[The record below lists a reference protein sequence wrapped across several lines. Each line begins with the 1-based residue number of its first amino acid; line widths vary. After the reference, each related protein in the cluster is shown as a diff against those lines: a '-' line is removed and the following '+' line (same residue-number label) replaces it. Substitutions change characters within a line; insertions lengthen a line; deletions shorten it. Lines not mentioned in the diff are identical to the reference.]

1 MQPNLISCANLS
13 MGKLRPT
20 LRYCNECLITAR
32 DKNSKSS
39 SHSGTPRTFFFM
51 AQTRKLVTVYGATG
65 NQGRSVVKSLLR
77 APDSFEVR
85 AITRNPNS
93 VAAQE
98 LSTLGASLVQAD
110 GSQSNQMTEAFQGS
124 WAVFLNINSD
134 DPVSGFQQ
142 PYAPSCKAKRMV
154 LRSFG
159 ILGVPPSLITAK

>member
-1 MQPNLISCANLS
+1 M
-13 MGKLRPT
+13 T
-20 LRYCNECLITAR
+20 
-32 DKNSKSS
+32 
-39 SHSGTPRTFFFM
+39 
-51 AQTRKLVTVYGATG
+51 QTRKLVTVYGATG

-85 AITRNPNS
+85 AITRDPNS

-98 LSTLGASLVQAD
+98 LSTLGANLVQAD

-134 DPVSGFQQ
+134 DPVSGFRQQ
-142 PYAPSCKAKRMV
+142 YAPSRKAKRMV

-159 ILGVPPSLITAK
+159 ILRVPPSLIMAKEL

>member
-1 MQPNLISCANLS
+1 VP
-13 MGKLRPT
+13 
-20 LRYCNECLITAR
+20 ITAR
-32 DKNSKSS
+32 DQTSKF

-51 AQTRKLVTVYGATG
+51 VQTRKLVTVYGATG

-110 GSQSNQMTEAFQGS
+110 GSQSNQMTEAFHGS

-134 DPVSGFQQ
+134 DPVSGF
-142 PYAPSCKAKRMV
+142 R
-154 LRSFG
+154 
-159 ILGVPPSLITAK
+159 